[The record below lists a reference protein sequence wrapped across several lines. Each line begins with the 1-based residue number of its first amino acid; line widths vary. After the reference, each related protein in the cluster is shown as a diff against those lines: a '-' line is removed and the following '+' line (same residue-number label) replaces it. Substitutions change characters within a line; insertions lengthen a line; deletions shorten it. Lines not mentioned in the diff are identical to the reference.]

1 MNEDIFRA
9 MLHFAVQQARLIT
22 DDQEALEVKCLYKEW
37 EVQIGRELSVG
48 EYVQYN
54 GQLFRVLQ
62 THIAQ
67 VEWIPGKNTE
77 SLYVVIDKEHKGTIV
92 DPIPWK
98 VNMEAFAGKYY
109 IENEILYLCTR
120 DSGIALQYTCVD
132 LVGVYF
138 EIVAGEGNGDE
149 AIEGEGNGDEVIEG
163 EGNGDEVIEGTLDN
177 PIIIE
182 DCTNGVNFEE
192 GKYYLYSVD
201 EKIYLCTRSGLLY
214 HVPSALVGTYF
225 EIVE

>member
-138 EIVAGEGNGDE
+138 EIVEGEGNGDE
-149 AIEGEGNGDEVIEG
+149 AIEG

>member
-138 EIVAGEGNGDE
+138 EIV
-149 AIEGEGNGDEVIEG
+149 EGEGNGDEVIEG

>member
-67 VEWIPGKNTE
+67 VEWIPGRNTE

-132 LVGVYF
+132 LVGTYF
-138 EIVAGEGNGDE
+138 EIV
-149 AIEGEGNGDEVIEG
+149 EG

-214 HVPSALVGTYF
+214 HVPSDLVGIYF

>member
-138 EIVAGEGNGDE
+138 EIV
-149 AIEGEGNGDEVIEG
+149 EGEGNGDEVIEG
-163 EGNGDEVIEGTLDN
+163 EGNGDEAIEGTLDN

>member
-62 THIAQ
+62 THTAQ
-67 VEWIPGKNTE
+67 VEWIPGRNTE

-132 LVGVYF
+132 LVG
-138 EIVAGEGNGDE
+138 
-149 AIEGEGNGDEVIEG
+149 
-163 EGNGDEVIEGTLDN
+163 
-177 PIIIE
+177 
-182 DCTNGVNFEE
+182 
-192 GKYYLYSVD
+192 
-201 EKIYLCTRSGLLY
+201 
-214 HVPSALVGTYF
+214 TYF

>member
-138 EIVAGEGNGDE
+138 EIVEGEGNGDE
-149 AIEGEGNGDEVIEG
+149 AIEGEGNGDEG
-163 EGNGDEVIEGTLDN
+163 IEGTLDN

>member
-1 MNEDIFRA
+1 MNEDVFRA
-9 MLHFAVQQARLIT
+9 ILHFAVQQARLIT
-22 DDQEALEVKCLYKEW
+22 DDQEALEAKCLYKEW
-37 EVQIGRELSVG
+37 EVQIGRKLSVG

-62 THIAQ
+62 THTAQ

-77 SLYVVIDKEHKGTIV
+77 SLYVVIDKEHEGTIT

-132 LVGVYF
+132 LVGSYF
-138 EIVAGEGNGDE
+138 EIVED
-149 AIEGEGNGDEVIEG
+149 EGNGDEVIED
-163 EGNGDEVIEGTLDN
+163 ESNSDEVIEGTLDN

-214 HVPSALVGTYF
+214 HAPSALVGIYF

>member
-1 MNEDIFRA
+1 MNEEVFRA

-67 VEWIPGKNTE
+67 VEWIPGENTE
-77 SLYVVIDKEHKGTIV
+77 SLYVVIDKEHEGTIV

-132 LVGVYF
+132 LVGSYF
-138 EIVAGEGNGDE
+138 EIVED
-149 AIEGEGNGDEVIEG
+149 EGNGDEVIEDEG
-163 EGNGDEVIEGTLDN
+163 NSDEGNGDEIIEGTLDN

-192 GKYYLYSVD
+192 GKHYLYLVD

-214 HVPSALVGTYF
+214 HAPSALVGIYF

>member
-138 EIVAGEGNGDE
+138 EIVEGEGNGDE
-149 AIEGEGNGDEVIEG
+149 AIEGEGNGDEA
-163 EGNGDEVIEGTLDN
+163 IEGTLDN

>member
-1 MNEDIFRA
+1 MNEEVFRA

-67 VEWIPGKNTE
+67 AEWIPGKNTE
-77 SLYVVIDKEHKGTIV
+77 SLYVVIDKEHEGTIV

-132 LVGVYF
+132 LVGSYF
-138 EIVAGEGNGDE
+138 EIIEDEGNGDE
-149 AIEGEGNGDEVIEG
+149 I
-163 EGNGDEVIEGTLDN
+163 IEGTLDN

-201 EKIYLCTRSGLLY
+201 EKIYLCTRSEFLY
-214 HVPSALVGTYF
+214 YAPSALVGIYF

>member
-138 EIVAGEGNGDE
+138 EIV
-149 AIEGEGNGDEVIEG
+149 EG

>member
-138 EIVAGEGNGDE
+138 EIV
-149 AIEGEGNGDEVIEG
+149 EGEGNGDEG
-163 EGNGDEVIEGTLDN
+163 IEGTLDN

>member
-132 LVGVYF
+132 LVGVYL
-138 EIVAGEGNGDE
+138 EIV
-149 AIEGEGNGDEVIEG
+149 EGEGNGDEGNGDEAIEG